1 MKNTYTLYFRVKD
14 NNKETN
20 VPLLSM
26 DLVKM
31 DEFTTNFFNCKDL
44 YESLPNN
51 IKEYIESKDKENI
64 KELDQRLFI
73 SNEINNDIAI
83 LFNDDIDVLYVT
95 LDELT
100 EEILNNKM
108 SLEEYQKVLL
118 KSKLDSDVKGKYNFF
133 KYLYE
138 NFVKNEKVKGMIDL
152 YDTNKKFSNL
162 KEDELFIAA
171 IATDKDNIIVLCKK
185 IGQYLE
191 TRRTLAI
198 EFKKVNNKVSYD
210 ENKREIKTSLE
221 KINKMIEENFNEF
234 IK

>member
-1 MKNTYTLYFRVKD
+1 MKNTYTLYFKLKD
-14 NNKETN
+14 KTN
-20 VPLLSM
+20 IPLLNM
-26 DLVKM
+26 GLIKM
-31 DEFTTNFFNCKDL
+31 DEFTTNFFDCNDL
-44 YESLPNN
+44 YSNLPNCV
-51 IKEYIESKDKENI
+51 KEYIKSKESDKDLEK
-64 KELDQRLFI
+64 RFFI
-73 SNEINNDIAI
+73 SNETNNDIAI

-108 SLEEYQKVLL
+108 TIEEYQKVLL
-118 KSKLDSDVKGKYNFF
+118 KSKLDSDVKEKYNFF

-138 NFVKNEKVKGMIDL
+138 NFVKNEKVKCMIDL
-152 YDTNKKFSNL
+152 FDTSKKFSNL
-162 KEDELFIAA
+162 KEDELYIAS

-198 EFKKVNNKVSYD
+198 EFKKVNNKVIYD
-210 ENKREIKTSLE
+210 ENKRDIKISLDD
-221 KINKMIEENFNEF
+221 INKMIEETFNNF